1 MSLLKVA
8 SLGLLFLNSA
18 AIAAVESEV
27 VPHGAAEHAAEEH
40 HGVSAKA
47 ESIFG
52 IPGLT
57 NSIFVAAICCAIIIW
72 FVRRAMAKRAL
83 IPGKQQNFVEYLVE
97 VLYAQVENIVGK
109 KVAPKAF
116 PLLGTIFVFTLVSN
130 YFGLLPGVGTI
141 GHAEEVNVGYSTKHV
156 LVPFLRPATTDMN
169 MTVGM
174 ALVAMVIWAILTF
187 KELGFMG
194 FISHTFGPKG
204 GVKGMMKYLL
214 MPIFI
219 VVGFIEIFS
228 IVFRPV
234 SLSFRLYGNVFA
246 GENLLHTMSSLVKG
260 GPVVEFIFSVLIP
273 IPFYFLELLVG
284 VLQAMVFTLLVAVY
298 IQLSTTHDE
307 SHDDGEHGHA
317 H

>member
-1 MSLLKVA
+1 MSLLSLA
-8 SLGLLFLNSA
+8 SLSIAFLA
-18 AIAAVESEV
+18 E
-27 VPHGAAEHAAEEH
+27 GAAPAEAPVPAAEH

-47 ESIFG
+47 EGILS

-57 NSIFVAAICCAIIIW
+57 NSIFVAAIVSTIIIL
-72 FVRRAMAKRAL
+72 FVRSAMAKREL
-83 IPGKQQNFVEYLVE
+83 IPGKKQNFVEMLVE
-97 VLYAQVENIVGK
+97 FLYNQVVNIVGP

-116 PLLGTIFVFTLVSN
+116 PLLGTIFVYTVVSN

-141 GHAEEVNVGYSTKHV
+141 GASSHVGAGFSAHEIET
-156 LVPFLRPATTDMN
+156 PFLRPASADMN

-174 ALVAMVIWAILTF
+174 ALVAMFIWAVLTF

-194 FISHTFGPKG
+194 FIFHTFGPKG
-204 GVKGMMKYLL
+204 GVQGAMKYGL

-219 VVGFIEIFS
+219 IVGFIEIFS

-234 SLSFRLYGNVFA
+234 SLSFRLYGNLFA
-246 GENLLHTMSSLVKG
+246 GENLLHTMSGLVKG
-260 GPVVEFIFSVLIP
+260 NAFLEFFCSVALP

-307 SHDDGEHGHA
+307 HGEEGDHA
-317 H
+317 HAH